1 MVQFHSICPEKT
13 YKLGKVLGQRLK
25 QGQIVCLVGDLGS
38 GKTTFAQ
45 GVAVGMDVNDYVN
58 SPTYTIVKEYLGR
71 YPFYHMDVYRLG
83 SEEELIDIGFD
94 EYVYDGCGVTLIEW
108 ADLIPD
114 ALPEHY
120 LWIEIKSTGKQ
131 ERMID
136 MTGNGK
142 DYDVLIKELLEEWE
156 S

>member
-1 MVQFHSICPEKT
+1 MVEFHSVCPEKT
-13 YKLGKVLGQRLK
+13 YNLGKALGKRLK
-25 QGQIVCLVGDLGS
+25 QGQIVCLIGNLGS
-38 GKTTFAQ
+38 GKTAFAQ
-45 GVAVGMDVNDYVN
+45 GVAEGMDVDDYVN

-83 SEEELIDIGFD
+83 SEEELIDIGFE
-94 EYVYDGCGVTLIEW
+94 EYVYGSGVTLIEW

-120 LWIEIKSTGKQ
+120 LWIEIKAVGEQK
-131 ERMID
+131 RRIN

-142 DYDVLIKELLEEWE
+142 DYEVLIKELEEEWE